1 MRPGPREAVRPARLA
16 PGCAARPA
24 RVPHGS
30 RARSL
35 VQRATSGRTL
45 AAFTEHRFWADFGD
59 FSYFRMHN
67 LKAVNYV
74 GGFARAGSISPEEY
88 MGAMVDPIQAFAPPS
103 TLSLSL
109 NLSLPLTLTPNP

>member
-1 MRPGPREAVRPARLA
+1 MRPALPT

-24 RVPHGS
+24 RVPREVPGTHTQ
-30 RARSL
+30 L
-35 VQRATSGRTL
+35 LGRL
-45 AAFTEHRFWADFGD
+45 RDLTEHRFWADFGD

-88 MGAMVDPIQAFAPPS
+88 MGAMVDPIQAFAPP
-103 TLSLSL
+103 
-109 NLSLPLTLTPNP
+109 